1 MDGGHWPAH
10 AKQPKE
16 GALTRDFSGRRGH
29 DPRACQGRSALAK
42 SDLDSNPSSTKRW
55 LCCLSKRQ
63 AQGFHLH
70 NGTIT
75 AAWDGRPLAL

>member
-16 GALTRDFSGRRGH
+16 GVLTRDFSGPRGR
-29 DPRACQGRSALAK
+29 DPRACEGRSALAK
-42 SDLDSNPSSTKRW
+42 SDRDSNPSPPKRC

-63 AQGFHLH
+63 AQGFICMTGYN
-70 NGTIT
+70 NGRL
-75 AAWDGRPLAL
+75 GRASPGL